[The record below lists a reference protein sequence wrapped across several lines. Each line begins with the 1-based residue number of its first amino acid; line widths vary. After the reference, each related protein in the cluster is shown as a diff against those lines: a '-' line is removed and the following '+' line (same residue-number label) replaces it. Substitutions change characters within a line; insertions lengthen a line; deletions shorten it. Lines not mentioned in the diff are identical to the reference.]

1 MTKLKDYIQLHLNIL
16 LFSLT
21 SVFSKLAS
29 VYYNKEGLHSP
40 LLYVFL
46 FLMIA
51 NCGIY
56 AIAWQQV
63 IKKFSLSTAYAN
75 KSVYLLWSQVWAV
88 IIFHENLSI
97 QNIIGIMFV
106 LVGVWMVHR
115 YELNIY
121 ADHAGRNF
129 FFSNF
134 AGSAETERQYHI
146 QKSSQGISELESN
159 SGLWHLF
166 RSFAPQY
173 LVLYKSRYEIWS
185 CNRYRCLCF
194 CTDLFLAYPERKDHP
209 WKNHW

>member
-1 MTKLKDYIQLHLNIL
+1 MAAGNQ
-16 LFSLT
+16 
-21 SVFSKLAS
+21 
-29 VYYNKEGLHSP
+29 
-40 LLYVFL
+40 
-46 FLMIA
+46 
-51 NCGIY
+51 
-56 AIAWQQV
+56 
-63 IKKFSLSTAYAN
+63 KFSLSTAYAN

-88 IIFHENLSI
+88 IIFMKICRFRTSSVSWSFWSESGWCRDMNRTFML
-97 QNIIGIMFV
+97 IM
-106 LVGVWMVHR
+106 L
-115 YELNIY
+115 
-121 ADHAGRNF
+121 AGT

-194 CTDLFLAYPERKDHP
+194 CTDLFLAYPERKITRG
-209 WKNHW
+209 KIIGNLIIILGILIYTL